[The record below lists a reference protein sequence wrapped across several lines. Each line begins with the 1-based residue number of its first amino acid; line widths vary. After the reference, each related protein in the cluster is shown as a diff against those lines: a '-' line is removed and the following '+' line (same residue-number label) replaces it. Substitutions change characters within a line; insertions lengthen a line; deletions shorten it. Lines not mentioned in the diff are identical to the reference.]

1 MLQCVD
7 AADGSLVGGA
17 ALQVDRIG
25 RGPASLERVR
35 CLGQGELAPDHL
47 DVVAVAGREQEVCR
61 RVIGWLRRPG
71 ARVVD
76 LDGLAATGHLAGAL
90 APSEIDRT
98 GAPWTPLPADPAE
111 YLADRPG
118 KLRSTISRS
127 RKRFDKVGASV
138 RRVPAEEADRAL
150 DTLASLHDD
159 RWAEASGFLAAWDR
173 FRAAAHDGMA
183 SGAVVIHELRAADG
197 RVVATELDLV
207 SGDRLAFY
215 QAGRDTDRDWRGSG
229 SVLKAAII
237 DWACSR
243 GSGRVRPAP
252 GGRGLQGGLG
262 PGAPRTGPGPLR
274 CGPGRPL
281 RGGRRRGLAP
291 GPARAGPDQG
301 DGSAP
306 HLLHQLHDLL
316 PRRREDGRR
325 QQATHGPGDGDGDE
339 RHEAGV
345 GGEADRERTCRDPGR
360 DHQTRQQA
368 GGRRSGRWPR

>member
-1 MLQCVD
+1 MRVLVEDGLGARAREWDDLVARQPLPSPFLLSWWVDLAAEGRPVVLHCVD
-7 AADGSLVGGA
+7 ATDGSLVGGA
-17 ALQVDRIG
+17 ALQLDRIG

-47 DVVAVAGREQEVCR
+47 DVVAVPGREQEVCR

-76 LDGLAATGHLAGAL
+76 LDGLAATGRLAGAL
-90 APSEIDRT
+90 ASSEIDRT
-98 GAPWTPLPADPAE
+98 GAPWTPLPADPAD

-118 KLRSTISRS
+118 TLRSTISRS

-159 RWAEASGFLAAWDR
+159 RWADESGFLAAWDR
-173 FRAAAHDGMA
+173 FRAAAHDGIA
-183 SGAVVIHELRAADG
+183 SGAVVIHELRAANG

-237 DWACSR
+237 DWACSERLVEFDLLR
-243 GSGRVRPAP
+243 GDEPYKADWARERRELVRVRFGVGPAGRSVVAGAAAWRRARPALDRIRDRVSPAP
-252 GGRGLQGGLG
+252 
-262 PGAPRTGPGPLR
+262 
-274 CGPGRPL
+274 
-281 RGGRRRGLAP
+281 
-291 GPARAGPDQG
+291 
-301 DGSAP
+301 SAP
-306 HLLHQLHDLL
+306 V
-316 PRRREDGRR
+316 P
-325 QQATHGPGDGDGDE
+325 
-339 RHEAGV
+339 
-345 GGEADRERTCRDPGR
+345 
-360 DHQTRQQA
+360 
-368 GGRRSGRWPR
+368 

>member
-1 MLQCVD
+1 MRVLVEDGLGPRAGEWDDLVAGQALPSPFLLSWWVDRAAEGRPVVLQCVD

-76 LDGLAATGHLAGAL
+76 LDGLAATGHLAVAL

-183 SGAVVIHELRAADG
+183 SGAVVIHELRAGG
-197 RVVATELDLV
+197 R
-207 SGDRLAFY
+207 
-215 QAGRDTDRDWRGSG
+215 
-229 SVLKAAII
+229 
-237 DWACSR
+237 
-243 GSGRVRPAP
+243 P
-252 GGRGLQGGLG
+252 GGRHGAG
-262 PGAPRTGPGPLR
+262 PGVR
-274 CGPGRPL
+274 RP
-281 RGGRRRGLAP
+281 
-291 GPARAGPDQG
+291 AG
-301 DGSAP
+301 
-306 HLLHQLHDLL
+306 LL
-316 PRRREDGRR
+316 P
-325 QQATHGPGDGDGDE
+325 
-339 RHEAGV
+339 
-345 GGEADRERTCRDPGR
+345 GGA
-360 DHQTRQQA
+360 
-368 GGRRSGRWPR
+368 